1 MTHTSSKAASTLAIA
16 AFIGA
21 TAATSTFAVTAPDL
35 PMAGWAT
42 QNGGTTGGAGKTV
55 VTVSNVSDLRKYAE
69 AGNYTIYVKPGT
81 YKVPS
86 KSAISVGN
94 NVTIYGYQGAV
105 LEQTLTNNTNEDN
118 TVMTIKG
125 KNVILRNLTF
135 KGAGSIDKDAGDCLH
150 VDGGSNVWLDHLDV
164 YDGEDGN
171 LDVINGANYVTIS
184 WTKFSY
190 TSASTEHQFSNLIG
204 NSDSKT
210 SDRGKL
216 KTTLHHNWWANG
228 VKERMPRVRYG
239 QVHVANNLFNS
250 NTSSTC
256 VRAAIEADLRVENNV
271 FIGVNKPIDYYDG
284 KHTAVA
290 STGNFL
296 ENIKKGDANADKAS
310 SAFKPS
316 YSMGLTDVSTQ
327 GKAYA
332 LRDSIT
338 QYAGATLPNPGEG
351 TSVTPV
357 SSSSVAASSSSAKSS
372 SSTGNLTSSSSGTS
386 SSSVMG
392 GGEASLTKH
401 GSGSANQSVA
411 QGQAIAEFY
420 YTVTGATGASVT
432 GLPDGVTGTMQG
444 SDFHI
449 AGTVSA
455 SAAAG
460 DYKFTVTTTGGSSNA
475 TKSGTITVT
484 PANGSTAASSS
495 SVAKSSSSEGKSSSS
510 VTVDESSSSLGTTS
524 LAGIASGTHFQVE
537 TVGRSIRIA
546 GAVGKTVALFDMQG
560 RLFATEAVT
569 QENFEMN
576 LSRSGSYI
584 LRIGKS
590 TTRIQVK

>member
-1 MTHTSSKAASTLAIA
+1 
-16 AFIGA
+16 
-21 TAATSTFAVTAPDL
+21 
-35 PMAGWAT
+35 
-42 QNGGTTGGAGKTV
+42 
-55 VTVSNVSDLRKYAE
+55 
-69 AGNYTIYVKPGT
+69 
-81 YKVPS
+81 
-86 KSAISVGN
+86 
-94 NVTIYGYQGAV
+94 
-105 LEQTLTNNTNEDN
+105 
-118 TVMTIKG
+118 
-125 KNVILRNLTF
+125 
-135 KGAGSIDKDAGDCLH
+135 
-150 VDGGSNVWLDHLDV
+150 
-164 YDGEDGN
+164 
-171 LDVINGANYVTIS
+171 
-184 WTKFSY
+184 
-190 TSASTEHQFSNLIG
+190 
-204 NSDSKT
+204 
-210 SDRGKL
+210 
-216 KTTLHHNWWANG
+216 
-228 VKERMPRVRYG
+228 
-239 QVHVANNLFNS
+239 
-250 NTSSTC
+250 
-256 VRAAIEADLRVENNV
+256 
-271 FIGVNKPIDYYDG
+271 
-284 KHTAVA
+284 
-290 STGNFL
+290 
-296 ENIKKGDANADKAS
+296 
-310 SAFKPS
+310 
-316 YSMGLTDVSTQ
+316 
-327 GKAYA
+327 
-332 LRDSIT
+332 
-338 QYAGATLPNPGEG
+338 
-351 TSVTPV
+351 
-357 SSSSVAASSSSAKSS
+357 
-372 SSTGNLTSSSSGTS
+372 
-386 SSSVMG
+386 MG

-510 VTVDESSSSLGTTS
+510 VTVEESSSSLGTTS